1 MDIIGKTDALVALE
15 IRSAYNDGGDGGGG
29 AAAFRPTTPV
39 VADQLD
45 PVWNWKCA
53 LDVADR
59 YVDVLRCVVYDQDLT
74 KREVVGEVL
83 VLLAPLELHARV
95 DDWYPIV
102 QADGSAQSSRSLFSF
117 ASATADDDDQTE
129 KSRGFLRLKLKL
141 EPLA

>member
-1 MDIIGKTDALVALE
+1 MRLPGPSLLPGQPSQALLRWCDDRLVALTA
-15 IRSAYNDGGDGGGG
+15 SGD
-29 AAAFRPTTPV
+29 
-39 VADQLD
+39 L
-45 PVWNWKCA
+45 CA

-74 KREVVGEVL
+74 KREVLGEVL